1 MRKIRQMGKLLKG
14 RHDVPHTEGI
24 KYTGSK
30 LRLLPVILDTVRQLD
45 VKDVLDAFSGTTR
58 VSQAFAQEGY
68 DVTANDISEWSEVFG
83 NCYLISGRPDAY
95 YREIID
101 MLNALPGYDGWFTE
115 HYGSDDPAGKKP
127 FRIHNTRKLD
137 AIRDRIDDLG
147 LEWVDKCVIL
157 TSLILALDAVDN
169 TLGHFASYLSG
180 WSQRSYRT
188 LEMKLP
194 RRFPL
199 KTSNTVMKGSV
210 FDAIKTRHDMVYF
223 DPPYGSNNEKMPP
236 SRVRYASY
244 YHIWKTVILNDRP
257 PLFGKAGRRDD
268 THDAGAASVFEEFRR
283 DSSGNFI
290 AMQAIDRMIREA
302 DAEYILLSYSS
313 GGRATKRDLSDII
326 TSYGTLISA
335 REIDY
340 RKNVM
345 AGFTW
350 TNEWLNNDSS
360 HKEYLFLMRK

>member
-45 VKDVLDAFSGTTR
+45 VRDVLDAFSGTTR

-137 AIRDRIDDLG
+137 AIRDSLFIEERPVEEAVAGNDQLRHPFRFTRRVSLFRAFYGILPFDAAARLAFM
-147 LEWVDKCVIL
+147 DKQL
-157 TSLILALDAVDN
+157 MRW
-169 TLGHFASYLSG
+169 LSG
-180 WSQRSYRT
+180 
-188 LEMKLP
+188 MKHKIL
-194 RRFPL
+194 R
-199 KTSNTVMKGSV
+199 K
-210 FDAIKTRHDMVYF
+210 DAK
-223 DPPYGSNNEKMPP
+223 
-236 SRVRYASY
+236 
-244 YHIWKTVILNDRP
+244 
-257 PLFGKAGRRDD
+257 
-268 THDAGAASVFEEFRR
+268 
-283 DSSGNFI
+283 
-290 AMQAIDRMIREA
+290 
-302 DAEYILLSYSS
+302 
-313 GGRATKRDLSDII
+313 
-326 TSYGTLISA
+326 
-335 REIDY
+335 
-340 RKNVM
+340 
-345 AGFTW
+345 
-350 TNEWLNNDSS
+350 
-360 HKEYLFLMRK
+360 